1 MSNQNEP
8 AFPAQ
13 PLGTDGK
20 PVNEMAT
27 GLTKREFVAAMAL
40 QGYCA
45 NSSHAETG
53 TDKKVFWAIE
63 DADAL
68 LGALEPKDEAPKD
81 DGRPPA
87 LPVSGPG
94 AG

>member
-1 MSNQNEP
+1 MSKPDDP
-8 AFPAQ
+8 AYPEWSPDF
-13 PLGTDGK
+13 LGGPHPFQK
-20 PVNEMAT
+20 GM
-27 GLTKREFVAAMAL
+27 TKRELVAAMAL

-45 NSSHAETG
+45 NSSLAETG

-68 LGALEPKDEAPKD
+68 LGALEPKEEAPKD

-87 LPVSGPG
+87 LPPSGPG
-94 AG
+94 VG